1 MKSKDKEK
9 IPEKVKIEMREL
21 SSSILEDSSPKNA
34 WPSRFSIV
42 LEPPPDIRNRAE
54 ELLEGLEKI
63 KKSTDRFPFSLELD
77 EGIAL
82 ITLGDYREGLHLIER
97 YLARNEEG
105 WEQDQDKRNQG
116 KYLAWKIC
124 GDAEY
129 YQTHYERAIG
139 WYKDALKMKPDNYRI
154 LNSIGLCSYWLR
166 KYTDATSYFRQ
177 ALDIEAQKN
186 RDRSNGYATC
196 LHNLGMIFVSLGEH
210 TLAMANLSEALKID
224 QEILGENHPDITRDL
239 NNIGITMKL
248 QGDMTGALSNFQKA
262 LDIDKA
268 IYGESNP
275 VVARDHSNI
284 AHLQVSLEKNDDG
297 LPHIIAA
304 YKINYRFF
312 GPEHPNTKNS
322 RYGIELCGGDSAII
336 EQEIQEELL
345 KEKGKA

>member
-1 MKSKDKEK
+1 MKSKDQDKV
-9 IPEKVKIEMREL
+9 PEKVKTEMREL
-21 SSSILEDSSPKNA
+21 SGSILEELSPKNA

-42 LEPPPDIRNRAE
+42 LEPSPDIRNKAKD
-54 ELLEGLEKI
+54 LLERLRKI

-82 ITLGDYREGLHLIER
+82 IALGDYREGMHLIEK
-97 YLARNEEG
+97 YLARTEEG
-105 WEQDQDKRNQG
+105 WEKNLEKRDQG

-139 WYKDALKMKPDNYRI
+139 WYKDALKIKPDNYRI

-166 KYTDATSYFRQ
+166 KYADATSYFRQ

-186 RDRSNGYATC
+186 RDHSNGYATC
-196 LHNLGMIFVSLGEH
+196 LHNLGMVFVSLGEH
-210 TLAMANLSEALKID
+210 TLAMANLLEALKID
-224 QEILGENHPDITRDL
+224 KEILEENHPDITRDL
-239 NNIGITMKL
+239 NNLGITLKL
-248 QGDMTGALSNFQKA
+248 QGDMAGAMSNFQKA

-268 IYGESNP
+268 IYGEFHP

-284 AHLQVSLEKNDDG
+284 AHLQCSLDKNEDG

-304 YKINYRFF
+304 YKINYQYF

-322 RYGIELCGGDSAII
+322 RYGIELCGGDPAII
-336 EQEIQEELL
+336 EQEIRVEMQKG
-345 KEKGKA
+345 KEKS